1 MVIGFTTTYAISA
14 YHHWCWEFESW
25 SGWGVQHNVTKFIN
39 DLWQVGGFHQ
49 FLQFPPP
56 MKLTATRYNWNIV
69 ESGIEHHQTNI
80 SVGRIKCVPPP
91 SIKPSLNLVSYQWQ
105 LYQFVCLK
113 CWKSVWTPFR
123 PNLWLT
129 KVMST
134 VISTKTQLWLGKQG
148 NTWPE
153 MKLHY
158 KVPLLGLS
166 HKNFKIWYA

>member
-1 MVIGFTTTYAISA
+1 MQSVPITTDVGSSNLDQGEVYNIMWQSLSMTCDRSVVFTSSSS
-14 YHHWCWEFESW
+14 F
-25 SGWGVQHNVTKFIN
+25 
-39 DLWQVGGFHQ
+39 LHQ
-49 FLQFPPP
+49 WNWPP
-56 MKLTATRYNWNIV
+56 RYNWNIV

-80 SVGRIKCVPPP
+80 SVGRIKCVPLPPPPPPPPP

-123 PNLWLT
+123 SNLWLA

-134 VISTKTQLWLGKQG
+134 VISTKTQHWLGKQG